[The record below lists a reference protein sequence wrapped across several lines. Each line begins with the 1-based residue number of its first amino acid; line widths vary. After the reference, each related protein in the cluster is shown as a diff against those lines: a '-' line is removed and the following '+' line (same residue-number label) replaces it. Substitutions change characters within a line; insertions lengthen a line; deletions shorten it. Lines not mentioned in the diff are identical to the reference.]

1 MSTMDVFITTNKLL
15 HFYNTNALATSLVSK
30 QLCTDTRAADTTPSA
45 PPPARLPPPLCTNS
59 SNDETLIRKTSN
71 YSINFKKMK
80 NSNIQLIRN
89 ILDCQTMEG
98 IKTKIRGN
106 KKVLWYHRYSTAHYT
121 LPVILLGLSE
131 LYCKAS
137 NVKPMAQ
144 VKQQATLLRKRV
156 QALRPE
162 QRQRLAQM
170 KEKKETA
177 RFLMP
182 DAPERKYRKRNA
194 SPPRISCPLVPGTPP
209 TPPPKVPRYWERTVL
224 PSGNAQSDVTGME
237 SMDGLQLVDAN
248 IELIGFSPNPTDDCD
263 VDTHRTAGSDL
274 EEDHPDLPE
283 DAGNQDII
291 INNLDAQNDIAL
303 QRLLTGDDLFFDW
316 SCEPSSF
323 LGERETF
330 TGTPGPTF
338 SMSDVDS
345 PLDVFRKFFDDEL
358 MGLIVTQ
365 TNHYAN
371 IFLASTELKSQ
382 ARMQKWQPVSMEEM
396 WIFLAILMWQGLN
409 PMPCQI
415 NNFYFYFYFYFYNR
429 FLLIKKCLHFSDNEQ
444 MSQSADPDQK
454 KLFKIKPVLDH
465 LEKKFSE
472 LYYPRQE
479 IALDESLL
487 LWKDRLTLA
496 QKIATKAA
504 EVGLKTFELCESK
517 TGYLYSF
524 IVYTG
529 KSASHTAQHGDMN
542 AQQSEEHPDGATAKI
557 VFDLVRPLFF
567 KGHTLVM
574 DNFYNSP
581 LLSRALKKNCTD
593 TMGTLRLNRQF
604 VPDIGEVAFS
614 HTKDDTV
621 VVWRDSNLVSL
632 ISSYHK
638 GEVGGKAKYGNYKY
652 RPQIVLDYNLAMGGV
667 DKKNQL
673 LSAFPIERC
682 RNLIWYKKLFRRL
695 LNVTIP
701 NSHIIFGHKKNM
713 TARAFRVQ
721 LLDNIFQ
728 KFKPPKPLPPL
739 EEQHFLERGT
749 TSRARC
755 RWCTKNGKLVRTT
768 WQCDTCKVPLCVEVC
783 FKAFHAY

>member
-1 MSTMDVFITTNKLL
+1 MLGKLFPDVG
-15 HFYNTNALATSLVSK
+15 
-30 QLCTDTRAADTTPSA
+30 P
-45 PPPARLPPPLCTNS
+45 
-59 SNDETLIRKTSN
+59 
-71 YSINFKKMK
+71 
-80 NSNIQLIRN
+80 
-89 ILDCQTMEG
+89 
-98 IKTKIRGN
+98 KIG
-106 KKVLWYHRYSTAHYT
+106 
-121 LPVILLGLSE
+121 
-131 LYCKAS
+131 
-137 NVKPMAQ
+137 
-144 VKQQATLLRKRV
+144 
-156 QALRPE
+156 LRPV
-162 QRQRLAQM
+162 
-170 KEKKETA
+170 TS
-177 RFLMP
+177 
-182 DAPERKYRKRNA
+182 
-194 SPPRISCPLVPGTPP
+194 SPVLDPIPP
-209 TPPPKVPRYWERTVL
+209 IPAI
-224 PSGNAQSDVTGME
+224 N
-237 SMDGLQLVDAN
+237 DGLGN
-248 IELIGFSPNPTDDCD
+248 
-263 VDTHRTAGSDL
+263 DL
-274 EEDHPDLPE
+274 KEDHPDLPE

-409 PMPCQI
+409 PMPVEREYWFPPLPYLQKSFLS
-415 NNFYFYFYFYFYNR
+415 NFMTYNR

-479 IALDESLL
+479 IALDKSLL
-487 LWKDRLTLA
+487 LWKGRLTFA

-604 VPDIGEVAFS
+604 VPDSLKKLNKTDMRVGEVAFS
-614 HTKDDTV
+614 HTKDVTV

-632 ISSYHK
+632 FSSYHK

-652 RPQIVLDYNLAMGGV
+652 RPQILT
-667 DKKNQL
+667 KKTSFCQL
-673 LSAFPIERC
+673 F
-682 RNLIWYKKLFRRL
+682 NLIWYKKLFRRL
-695 LNVTIP
+695 LNVTIL

-783 FKAFHAY
+783 FKAFHSLTFFVYCIEFRLIAHLKAC